1 MNKQT
6 FIANTTILDENGNEI
21 NSNNIANNGN
31 NETHLTNEEKI
42 DNLKQL
48 FEPRT
53 QKQDLDYGKMLEE
66 KKNELKENMN
76 LNGEISSINGAMM
89 VKTTKELKEITKKN
103 KDTIPEGQMMINL
116 DTDKNHGD
124 NLLNDKYIDEEN
136 NSN

>member
-53 QKQDLDYGKMLEE
+53 KKQDLDYGKMLEE